1 MTNQHLIALLLLINQ
16 LLAAGP
22 GVEKAS
28 EEKFS
33 DLIEARSFEFVLASF
48 LMMIAMTLKIIAVAL
63 KMVAI
68 FLLFLAGNIVIDSVV
83 LAHKVFAV
91 VQPPH
96 LAWLHE
102 WVPQFLDPVL
112 VYQVKNYEG
121 SD

>member
-1 MTNQHLIALLLLINQ
+1 MMRNCKVSWSSHFVCPGRGGTSLEPGRSAL
-16 LLAAGP
+16 
-22 GVEKAS
+22 
-28 EEKFS
+28 S
-33 DLIEARSFEFVLASF
+33 DLRPLQARS
-48 LMMIAMTLKIIAVAL
+48 AL

-112 VYQVKNYEG
+112 VYQVKNYEV
-121 SD
+121 

>member
-1 MTNQHLIALLLLINQ
+1 MTNQHLIALLILINQ

-33 DLIEARSFEFVLASF
+33 DLIEARSFEFALASF
-48 LMMIAMTLKIIAVAL
+48 LMMIAMTLKIIAIAL

-68 FLLFLAGNIVIDSVV
+68 FLLLLVGNIVIDSVV
-83 LAHKVFAV
+83 LAYKVFAV

-96 LAWLHE
+96 LAWLHD
-102 WVPQFLDPVL
+102 WVPHFLDPLL
-112 VYQVKNYEG
+112 VYQVKNYEV
-121 SD
+121 

>member
-1 MTNQHLIALLLLINQ
+1 MTNQHLIALLILINQ

-33 DLIEARSFEFVLASF
+33 DLNEARSFEFVLASF
-48 LMMIAMTLKIIAVAL
+48 LMMIAMTPKIIAIAL

-68 FLLFLAGNIVIDSVV
+68 FLLLLVGNIVIDSLV
-83 LAHKVFAV
+83 LAYKVFAV

-96 LAWLHE
+96 LAWLHD
-102 WVPQFLDPVL
+102 WVPHFLDPLL
-112 VYQVKNYEG
+112 VYQVKNYEV
-121 SD
+121 

>member
-1 MTNQHLIALLLLINQ
+1 MTNQHLIALLILINQ

-33 DLIEARSFEFVLASF
+33 DLMEARSFEFVLASF
-48 LMMIAMTLKIIAVAL
+48 LMMIAIPLKIIAIAL

-68 FLLFLAGNIVIDSVV
+68 LLLLLVGNIVIDSVV

-102 WVPQFLDPVL
+102 WVPHFLDPVL
-112 VYQVKNYEG
+112 LYQVKNYEG

>member
-1 MTNQHLIALLLLINQ
+1 MTNQHLIALLILINQ

-68 FLLFLAGNIVIDSVV
+68 FLLFLAGSIVIDSVV

-112 VYQVKNYEG
+112 VYQVKNYEV
-121 SD
+121 

>member
-1 MTNQHLIALLLLINQ
+1 MTNQHLIALLILINQ

-33 DLIEARSFEFVLASF
+33 DLIEARSSSFEFALASF
-48 LMMIAMTLKIIAVAL
+48 LMMIAMTLKIIAIVL

-68 FLLFLAGNIVIDSVV
+68 FLLLLVGNIVIDSVV
-83 LAHKVFAV
+83 LAYKVFAV

-112 VYQVKNYEG
+112 VYQVKNYEV
-121 SD
+121 

>member
-1 MTNQHLIALLLLINQ
+1 MTNQHLIALLILINQ

-28 EEKFS
+28 DEKFS
-33 DLIEARSFEFVLASF
+33 DLIEARSFEFALASF
-48 LMMIAMTLKIIAVAL
+48 LMMIAMTLKIIAIAL

-68 FLLFLAGNIVIDSVV
+68 FLLLLVGNIVIDSVV

-96 LAWLHE
+96 LAWIHE

-112 VYQVKNYEG
+112 VYQVKNYEV
-121 SD
+121 